1 MPFFAYSLYILTI
14 INFFLLQR
22 LTKFQKIKLYSS
34 EVVRKFFFV
43 YTKLPESSF
52 NKDFAKD
59 KALLACI
66 FALLTHVEY
75 LEFVFDFD
83 VRFLGTAI
91 FFFFMLLFL

>member
-1 MPFFAYSLYILTI
+1 
-14 INFFLLQR
+14 
-22 LTKFQKIKLYSS
+22 
-34 EVVRKFFFV
+34 V

-91 FFFFMLLFL
+91 FFFFMLFFYKFAHLIASLILNQVAYFY